1 MKMKVI
7 DVPRIADA
15 QRRSGESWAEIFR
28 VPSMSLGIYRLRAGE
43 EDAQT
48 PHAEDEIYYVLS
60 GQGAIRVEGEDHP
73 VRPGALVF
81 VAARAKHKFHSI
93 REDMTLLVLFA
104 PAEDVEAAKALA

>member
-1 MKMKVI
+1 MKVKVL
-7 DVPRIADA
+7 DLPKLVED

-28 VPSMSLGIYRLRAGE
+28 VPAMSVGIYRLRAGE
-43 EDAQT
+43 EDTQA

-60 GQGAIRVEGEDHP
+60 GRGDIRVEGEDHP
-73 VRPGALVF
+73 VRSGSLVF

-93 REDMTLLVLFA
+93 REDLTVLVLFA

>member
-1 MKMKVI
+1 MKVKVL
-7 DVPRIADA
+7 DVPRQIEG

-28 VPSMSLGIYRLRAGE
+28 VPAMSLGIYSLKVGE
-43 EDAQT
+43 EDTQT

-60 GQGAIRVEGEDHP
+60 GSGAIRVEGEDHP

-93 REDMTLLVLFA
+93 REDLTVMVIFA
-104 PAEDVEAAKALA
+104 PAEDVEAARGLA